1 MTEVNVDI
9 ADGTAV
15 VRPASPEIAR
25 RLIEAADGK
34 PVATTTA
41 GPTLGFVV
49 AEKVA
54 VAAGLVN
61 GTPAPVGGAAAA
73 KNDDQAPSKN
83 ASTDEWRAFFDRQ
96 GIEYSEDDTR
106 TDLIEA
112 WERG

>member
-1 MTEVNVDI
+1 MTEINVDI

-25 RLIEAADGK
+25 RLIEAADGR

-41 GPTLGFVV
+41 GPSLGFAV
-49 AEKVA
+49 AEEVA
-54 VAAGLVN
+54 VKAGLVD
-61 GTPAPVGGAAAA
+61 GADAPED
-73 KNDDQAPSKN
+73 DDQAPSKN
-83 ASTDEWRAFFDRQ
+83 ASTDEWRAFFDRR